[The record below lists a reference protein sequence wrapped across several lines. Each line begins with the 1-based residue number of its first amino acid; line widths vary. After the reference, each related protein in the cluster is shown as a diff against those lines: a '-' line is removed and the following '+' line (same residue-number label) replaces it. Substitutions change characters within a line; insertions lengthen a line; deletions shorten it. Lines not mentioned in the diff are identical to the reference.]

1 MGGIGEETADRI
13 LLYTC
18 GRLAWPVDSY
28 CLRVFSRYGILDAF
42 PTTTREWRACA
53 KSANLMVAEQMPK
66 NLEDWQR
73 LHALMQLEGQRTGM
87 PLV

>member
-18 GRLAWPVDSY
+18 GGLAWPVDSY
-28 CLRVFSRYGILDAF
+28 CLRVFSRYGISDAF